1 MGATNK
7 LVRMDERRENHCGA
21 VSDAVAI
28 LGDKWTVTI
37 LGVLGRQERL
47 RYGEIQRA
55 VNGISQR
62 MLTLRLKTLEENG
75 IVKRTFFPTVP
86 PRVDYE
92 LTPLGR
98 ELIQPLRALVYWML
112 EHRDTMAEARRS
124 YAHVSASVAAGPV
137 RVKGAK
143 GTE

>member
-1 MGATNK
+1 
-7 LVRMDERRENHCGA
+7 MDERRENHCGA